1 MTGTVLNIVAVLIGG
16 SIGTLLGNRMPAKV
30 QETVMH
36 GLGLMVLV
44 IGVAMASG
52 TANLL
57 IPLFSVVV
65 GGVLGE
71 LMRIS
76 DGLDWLGA
84 QAEARWGTRLGQ
96 GSVAGWNVTRAFV
109 TSSLI
114 FCVGPMT
121 ILGSIQDGLLGDY
134 DLLAVKSAL
143 DGFAAIPFAASLGP
157 GVLLSVGTVAVVQ
170 GGLSAAAMAVGGG
183 LGDVS
188 RQTPWVIELTATGGV
203 VILGIGLSLLEV
215 KRIRVANLLPSIAIA
230 PLIVWVQAI
239 AGAGV

>member
-114 FCVGPMT
+114 LLRRPDDNPGQHPGWPAGRLRPACRQERAGRLCGHPFRRQ
-121 ILGSIQDGLLGDY
+121 LGTGRAPQRRHCRRR
-134 DLLAVKSAL
+134 A
-143 DGFAAIPFAASLGP
+143 
-157 GVLLSVGTVAVVQ
+157 

-188 RQTPWVIELTATGGV
+188 ARRHG
-203 VILGIGLSLLEV
+203 
-215 KRIRVANLLPSIAIA
+215 
-230 PLIVWVQAI
+230 
-239 AGAGV
+239 